1 MVAPHL
7 SGQLT
12 MQSDLGHP
20 ADVVVGV
27 VGDYRFGLFP
37 KIWLVARG
45 LVICMRGAAVECLC
59 LQWQGLTEEADDAK
73 GRRQMV

>member
-20 ADVVVGV
+20 AYVVVGV
-27 VGDYRFGLFP
+27 VGDYRFGLIP

-45 LVICMRGAAVECLC
+45 LTICMRVRG
-59 LQWQGLTEEADDAK
+59 
-73 GRRQMV
+73 